1 MDKKKLSMKAIQVL
15 QKKNIGASKCNSMY
29 GQTSLQ
35 INYNM
40 SNHKSRMIQSAD

>member
-1 MDKKKLSMKAIQVL
+1 MDKKKTQYEGNTSVAKE
-15 QKKNIGASKCNSMY
+15 KHRCKYNSMY